1 MVFSLVLIFRSI
13 IIHACVNVFGFNP
26 FEICS
31 ASTVLRFMVFLIK
44 FGKFSTITS
53 LTVFHFCCFLLF
65 FRDSLGTIVIVPQ
78 DLKALLIFLLLSNF
92 FLCCPGWLISI
103 VLASSLLILCSFP
116 SILLISLCTD
126 LKKKIPHSYIYLV
139 LKFPVGFLYV
149 SHFFTEMFYLFPK
162 AFCFFFVSNV

>member
-92 FLCCPGWLISI
+92 F
-103 VLASSLLILCSFP
+103 SLLSRLANFYCSSFKFANSLLFP
-116 SILLISLCTD
+116 LHSVDKLVHW
-126 LKKKIPHSYIYLV
+126 LKKKNSPFIYIFSS
-139 LKFPVGFLYV
+139 KISSWFPVCLPFLYWNV
-149 SHFFTEMFYLFPK
+149 LFI
-162 AFCFFFVSNV
+162 S